1 MITLMIYN
9 RTCTVSAKYSLSTK
23 GDKMQLLTTIEETSY
38 LSTLNSPQYRKI
50 MRLFYLEYEKMHF
63 QLYKEDVFN
72 LLSDEPE
79 FAAYTMDQLKLD
91 LEALVKWKNLTPLQ
105 DPGRVYTIADYKNK
119 QYRYT
124 MSEYA
129 VEIERMTVRL
139 ENLFLESGNLST
151 NFFVRLENGLGEAES
166 VNQRSLKEINEWW
179 NLIQEDFKRLNQ
191 NYQDYLRDFY
201 SGKTERLMKSV
212 EFIVHKD
219 KFIRYLNDF
228 VQELQHKSR
237 RIAIVLRQNQK
248 LIEEELLDKVVQS
261 ELDIPHAL
269 LEQDGKLKPNVR
281 ANVYGKWNSLVNW
294 FLDTSEHEC
303 ESQKVLKITND
314 IIRSIIQNAALIVQ
328 IQNWGIS
335 RKDDYKKFL
344 ELFLQCEDM
353 EEAHKLCAHVFGI
366 QNVCHFKAN
375 EPRETDGIN
384 GSLYEEPAQ
393 EYCLKPHV
401 KTYREKKDKKGF
413 EDKSFE
419 KLLQKNEYLQ
429 KRQKEKELALRYI
442 RDNKLDFSKIEEVIP
457 ETAKNIFL
465 QWIAQASIS
474 SEKKGR
480 TEYGQEFQLRK
491 EEGSCV
497 LQCTDGNL
505 TMPVYIL
512 EFKHE

>member
-1 MITLMIYN
+1 
-9 RTCTVSAKYSLSTK
+9 
-23 GDKMQLLTTIEETSY
+23 MQVLGTIEETSY
-38 LSTLNSPQYRKI
+38 LSTMNSPQYRKI
-50 MRLFYLEYEKMHF
+50 MRIFYLEYEKMHF
-63 QLYKEDVFN
+63 QLYKEDVLE
-72 LLSDEPE
+72 LLKAEPE
-79 FAAYTMDQLKLD
+79 FVSYTMDQLKLD

-151 NFFVRLENGLGEAES
+151 NFFARLEKSLSDAES
-166 VNQRSLKEINEWW
+166 MNQRSLKEINEWW

-201 SGKTERLMKSV
+201 SGKADRLMKSI

-219 KFIRYLNDF
+219 KFIQYLNDF
-228 VQELQHKSR
+228 VQELQHKSIK
-237 RIAIVLRQNQK
+237 IASVLKQRQK
-248 LIEEELLDKVVQS
+248 LMEEQLLEKVVKS
-261 ELDIPHAL
+261 ELDIPHAM
-269 LEQDGKLKPNVR
+269 LEMDGKLNPNVR
-281 ANVYGKWNSLVNW
+281 ANVLGKWNSLKNW
-294 FLDTSEHEC
+294 FIDTPEHEC

-328 IQNWGIS
+328 VQNWGVS

-344 ELFLQCEDM
+344 ELFLQCKDM
-353 EEAHKLCAHVFGI
+353 EEAHRLCAHVFGI

-375 EPRETDGIN
+375 EPRETDSIN

-393 EYCLKPHV
+393 EYLLKPHV

-413 EDKSFE
+413 TDRSFE
-419 KLLQKNEYLQ
+419 KYLQKVEYLQ
-429 KRQKEKELALRYI
+429 KRQKEKELALHYI
-442 RDNKLDFSKIEEVIP
+442 KENKLDFSKIDEVVP

-465 QWIAQASIS
+465 RWIAQASLN
-474 SEKKGR
+474 SEKRGR
-480 TEYGQEFQLRK
+480 TEYGQEFQLKK
-491 EEGSCV
+491 EEGSCI
-497 LQCTDGNL
+497 LRCSDGNL
-505 TMPVYIL
+505 TMPAFIF
-512 EFKHE
+512 EFRDE

>member
-1 MITLMIYN
+1 MQ
-9 RTCTVSAKYSLSTK
+9 SL
-23 GDKMQLLTTIEETSY
+23 GTIDETSY
-38 LSTLNSPQYRKI
+38 LSTMNSPQYRKI
-50 MRLFYLEYEKMHF
+50 MRIFYLEYEKMHF
-63 QLYKEDVFN
+63 QLYKEDVLE
-72 LLSDEPE
+72 LLRDEPE
-79 FAAYTMDQLKLD
+79 FFSYTMEQLKLD

-119 QYRYT
+119 QFRYT

-129 VEIERMTVRL
+129 VEIERMTIRL

-151 NFFVRLENGLGEAES
+151 NFFARLENSLNDTEAM
-166 VNQRSLKEINEWW
+166 NQCSLKEINEWW

-201 SGKTERLMKSV
+201 SGKSDRLMKSV

-219 KFIRYLNDF
+219 KFIHYLNDF

-237 RIAIVLRQNQK
+237 RIAVLLKQHQR
-248 LIEEELLDKVVQS
+248 LIEDQLLEKVVQS
-261 ELDIPHAL
+261 ELEIPHAM
-269 LEQDGKLKPNVR
+269 LEMDGKLKPNVH
-281 ANVYGKWNSLVNW
+281 VSVFGKWNSLLNW
-294 FLDTSEHEC
+294 FIDTEENEC

-344 ELFLQCEDM
+344 ELFLQCQDM
-353 EEAHKLCAHVFGI
+353 EEAHRVSAHVFGI
-366 QNVCHFKAN
+366 QNICHYKAN
-375 EPRETDGIN
+375 TPRETDSIS

-393 EYCLKPHV
+393 EYRLKPHA
-401 KTYREKKDKKGF
+401 KTYREKKDRSGF
-413 EDKSFE
+413 ADKSFE
-419 KLLQKNEYLQ
+419 KYLQ
-429 KRQKEKELALRYI
+429 KLEYLKKLQKEKDLVLYYI
-442 RDNKLDFSKIEEVIP
+442 QDNKLDFSKIEEVIP
-457 ETAKNIFL
+457 ETAKNVFL

-480 TEYGQEFQLRK
+480 TEYGQEFCLRK
-491 EEGSCV
+491 GEGNCILKCS
-497 LQCTDGNL
+497 DGNL
-505 TMPVYIL
+505 TMPAYIL